1 MSNGLRRERR
11 RVGMHRRTI
20 LSGSVETLEGRVL
33 LSGAVEKAGAT
44 VPAAIQVHS
53 VQRATTTSL
62 QSSTKTTES
71 GNHVILVA
79 TVHTAVDARLV
90 TSGRVRFSVISP
102 TPEVIGSARV
112 NKVGEA
118 TIRSPRLVDAET
130 YEIQAE
136 YVPSSRVFA
145 ASDGNVSVSIAPA
158 AATSFRINAPQFF
171 GAPGTPVTFSVTA
184 LDRAGQPVT
193 DFTGTIDVFSPTDHS
208 AELLAPQY
216 TFTTADQGT
225 HEFAEGVTFHKG
237 GAEILKVDQVNNTRI
252 HGDATF
258 GIE

>member
-1 MSNGLRRERR
+1 MSNGMRRERR

-44 VPAAIQVHS
+44 VPAAIQIHS

-62 QSSTKTTES
+62 ESSTKSTAA

-79 TVHTAVDARLV
+79 TVHTSVDARLV

-118 TIRSPRLVDAET
+118 TIESPRLLDAET

-136 YVPSSRVFA
+136 YLPSRVFA
-145 ASDGNVSVSIAPA
+145 ASDGNVSVLIAPA
-158 AATSFRINAPQFF
+158 AVTSFRINAPQFF
-171 GAPGTPVTFSVTA
+171 GAPGTPVTYSVTA

-193 DFTGTIDVFSPTDHS
+193 DFTGTIDALSPTDHS
-208 AELLAPQY
+208 AEFRVPQY

-225 HEFAEGVTFHKG
+225 HEFPEGVTFHKG

-252 HGDATF
+252 HGNATF

>member
-1 MSNGLRRERR
+1 MSNGVRRERR

-20 LSGSVETLEGRVL
+20 LSWSVETLEGRVL
-33 LSGAVEKAGAT
+33 LSGAAEQAGAMS
-44 VPAAIQVHS
+44 PAAIQVHT

-62 QSSTKTTES
+62 QSSTKTTAA

-79 TVHTAVDARLV
+79 TVHTADARLV

-112 NKVGEA
+112 DKVGEA
-118 TIRSPRLVDAET
+118 TIQSPRLVDAET

-136 YVPSSRVFA
+136 YVPSSRAFA

-193 DFTGTIDVFSPTDHS
+193 DFTGTIDALSPTDHS
-208 AELLAPQY
+208 AVFRVPQY

-225 HEFAEGVTFHKG
+225 HEFPEGVTFHKG
-237 GAEILKVDQVNNTRI
+237 GAEVLKVDQVNNTRI
-252 HGDATF
+252 HGNATF